1 MLQQRKS
8 KFPPSLG
15 LGSGRLGLLRLV
27 LRIRGGGLLFGLVLR
42 LVLLASFALVAVG
55 RGPQGQVVT
64 QELHDQG
71 AVTVAFL
78 GERVELGNSVIERLL
93 GKVASTVRRIQDL
106 VVENGEVEGETKTD
120 GVGRGEI
127 SLGDIGG
134 VLIIGVSWNNS
145 PFLRISINV

>member
-27 LRIRGGGLLFGLVLR
+27 LRSRGGGLLFGLVLR
-42 LVLLASFALVAVG
+42 LVLLASLLVAVR

>member
-15 LGSGRLGLLRLV
+15 LGGGSLGLLRLV
-27 LRIRGGGLLFGLVLR
+27 LSSRSGGLLFGLVLR
-42 LVLLASFALVAVG
+42 LVLLSSLGLVAVG

-78 GERVELGNSVIERLL
+78 GERVKLSNSVIERLL
-93 GKVASTVRRIQDL
+93 GKVASTVGRVQDL

-127 SLGDIGG
+127 SLGNIGG
-134 VLIIGVSWNNS
+134 VLIVGLAGVFFS
-145 PFLRISINV
+145 RIIEYTL

>member
-15 LGSGRLGLLRLV
+15 LGGGSHGLLRLV
-27 LRIRGGGLLFGLVLR
+27 LSSRSGGLLFGLVLR

-78 GERVELGNSVIERLL
+78 GERVKLSNSVIERLL
-93 GKVASTVRRIQDL
+93 GKVASTVGRVQDL

>member
-15 LGSGRLGLLRLV
+15 LGGGSLGLLRLV
-27 LRIRGGGLLFGLVLR
+27 LSSRSGGLLFGLVLR

-127 SLGDIGG
+127 SLGNIGG
-134 VLIIGVSWNNS
+134 VLIVALAGV
-145 PFLRISINV
+145 FFARIIEHTL